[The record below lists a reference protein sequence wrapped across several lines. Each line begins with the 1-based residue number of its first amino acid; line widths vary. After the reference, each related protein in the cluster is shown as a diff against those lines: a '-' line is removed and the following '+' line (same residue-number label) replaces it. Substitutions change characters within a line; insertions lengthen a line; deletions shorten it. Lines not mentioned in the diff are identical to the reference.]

1 MRVTDLSFSANFLS
15 QVNQLEQQENTLQQ
29 ESTTGLKITEP
40 EDDPSVMSNVLDM
53 QTASSANSQYQNNI
67 TSLQDSATTS
77 YSAMNSLKTIS
88 DQVNEIA
95 TEATSGTTSSTQLS
109 AYATQVNQLIQ
120 QALQIANTQD
130 PDGNYIFGGTKSSV
144 EPFSA
149 TTNSDGNVTAV
160 TYQGNSSVA
169 SAEVAPNTT
178 VSAYVP
184 GANTTGSGAHGLF
197 TDSRTG
203 ADLFSHMISL
213 QQDLASGNTS
223 AISSTDAPALQKDE
237 NNIITS
243 ISANSVMQSTLTN
256 ATNIAASQSTNLTAQ
271 ISNSTSADLA
281 TTLTK
286 LTQTQTA
293 YQAALESG
301 SMIMNVSLLNYLQ

>member
-144 EPFSA
+144 KPFSA
-149 TTNSDGNVTAV
+149 ATNSDGNVTAV

-184 GANTTGSGAHGLF
+184 GANTTGSGAQGLL

-223 AISSTDAPALQKDE
+223 AISSTDAPALQRDE
-237 NNIITS
+237 DNIITS

-256 ATNIAASQSTNLTAQ
+256 ATNIASAQSTNLTEQ

-281 TTLTK
+281 TTLTQ

>member
-1 MRVTDLSFSANFLS
+1 MRVTDLSFTANFLS

-95 TEATSGTTSSTQLS
+95 TEATSGTASSTQLS

-144 EPFSA
+144 KPFSA

-169 SAEVAPNTT
+169 
-178 VSAYVP
+178 
-184 GANTTGSGAHGLF
+184 
-197 TDSRTG
+197 
-203 ADLFSHMISL
+203 
-213 QQDLASGNTS
+213 
-223 AISSTDAPALQKDE
+223 
-237 NNIITS
+237 
-243 ISANSVMQSTLTN
+243 
-256 ATNIAASQSTNLTAQ
+256 
-271 ISNSTSADLA
+271 
-281 TTLTK
+281 
-286 LTQTQTA
+286 
-293 YQAALESG
+293 
-301 SMIMNVSLLNYLQ
+301 